1 MQIGI
6 IMKKV
11 LWWLILGTR
20 GGINRAKIIKKLN
33 ERPYNSHQLTKE
45 LNLNYRTI
53 THHIRILEDSN
64 VVESTGEK
72 YGKMYFLSD
81 KMEKNY
87 TDFEAIW
94 EQISDK

>member
-1 MQIGI
+1 
-6 IMKKV
+6 MKKV

-33 ERPYNSHQLTKE
+33 ERPYNAHQLTKE

-53 THHIRILEDSN
+53 THHIKILEDSN

-72 YGKMYFLSD
+72 YGKMYSLSD

-87 TDFEAIW
+87 ADFEAIW